1 MKKNIISILFCIILL
16 VPSCASSKP
25 TTQKPL
31 QQQEVVSGENDPL
44 MKLLLSGLI
53 ILSINFLVTK

>member
-1 MKKNIISILFCIILL
+1 MKKNIISILFCIMLL
-16 VPSCASSKP
+16 TPSCASSKP
-25 TTQKPL
+25 TKVKKV
-31 QQQEVVSGENDPL
+31 EKKEIVSGDNDPL

>member
-1 MKKNIISILFCIILL
+1 MRKLMIVLMASAVLMTSCGATKNVNKKE
-16 VPSCASSKP
+16 SK
-25 TTQKPL
+25 K
-31 QQQEVVSGENDPL
+31 EVVSGEHDPI

>member
-1 MKKNIISILFCIILL
+1 MIVLMATTMLMTSCGATKSIDKVEPKK
-16 VPSCASSKP
+16 
-25 TTQKPL
+25 
-31 QQQEVVSGENDPL
+31 EVVSGEHDPL

>member
-1 MKKNIISILFCIILL
+1 MIGLTVVTVLMTSCGATKNIDK
-16 VPSCASSKP
+16 VETNK
-25 TTQKPL
+25 
-31 QQQEVVSGENDPL
+31 EVVSGEHDPV

>member
-1 MKKNIISILFCIILL
+1 MLL
-16 VPSCASSKP
+16 APSCASSKS
-25 TTQKPL
+25 TKVKKV
-31 QQQEVVSGENDPL
+31 EKKEIVSGEKDPL

>member
-1 MKKNIISILFCIILL
+1 MKKMMIVLMATTMLMTSCGATKSIDK
-16 VPSCASSKP
+16 VEPK
-25 TTQKPL
+25 K
-31 QQQEVVSGENDPL
+31 EVVSGEHDPL